1 MRSRFSQLLLAWYTL
16 NHRNLPWR
24 GIHDPYAIWISEIML
39 QQTQVNT
46 VIPYYGRWM
55 HKFPTLKALA
65 SSSEQ
70 VVLSEWEGLGYYSR
84 ARNLLRSAKIIQ
96 HELVGKFPST
106 VEGLL
111 ALPGI
116 GKYTANAIA
125 SLVFGADVA
134 TLDANIRRVLA
145 RVFLMEKPARSLEG
159 ERELWQY
166 AQKNVPSGKAG
177 DYNQALMDLGAT
189 LCIPKKP
196 QCDPCPLIPLCKAH
210 RQGIEDSL
218 PLLGGKPTIPHMTVT
233 AAVITDHSKILI
245 ARRPSKGLLGGMW
258 EFPGGK
264 VEPGESL
271 EECLAREIKEELGAI
286 ITVEKPIGTFH
297 HAYSHFKVTL
307 HCFWCKK
314 TAGKFKALQH
324 EELIWV
330 RRADLGN
337 YPMGK
342 LDRMISK
349 KLMTK
354 QP

>member
-1 MRSRFSQLLLAWYTL
+1 MRSRFSQRLLAWYSL
-16 NHRNLPWR
+16 HQRDLPWR
-24 GIHDPYAIWISEIML
+24 GLHDPYGIWVSEIML

-46 VIPYYGRWM
+46 VIPYYARWM
-55 HKFPTLKALA
+55 KKFPTLKKLA
-65 SSSEQ
+65 ASSEQ
-70 VVLSEWEGLGYYSR
+70 DVLAVWEGLGYYSR
-84 ARNLLRSAKIIQ
+84 AHNLLRTARIIQ
-96 HELVGKFPST
+96 HELGGEFPSSL
-106 VEGLL
+106 EGLL

-134 TLDANIRRVLA
+134 ALDTNIRRVLA
-145 RVFLMEKPARSLEG
+145 RVFLMNKPSRSLEG

-166 AQKNVPSGKAG
+166 AQKNVPRGKAG

-189 LCIPKKP
+189 LCTPKKP
-196 QCDPCPLIPLCKAH
+196 RCDQCPLTTLCKAH
-210 RQGIEDSL
+210 RQGIEESL
-218 PLLGGKPTIPHMTVT
+218 PLLSGKPTIPHMTVT
-233 AAVITDHSKILI
+233 AAVITDRSKILI

-314 TAGKFKALQH
+314 TAGTFKTLQH
-324 EELIWV
+324 EELVWV
-330 RRADLGN
+330 KPEDLGN

-349 KLMTK
+349 ELLTK
-354 QP
+354 RP